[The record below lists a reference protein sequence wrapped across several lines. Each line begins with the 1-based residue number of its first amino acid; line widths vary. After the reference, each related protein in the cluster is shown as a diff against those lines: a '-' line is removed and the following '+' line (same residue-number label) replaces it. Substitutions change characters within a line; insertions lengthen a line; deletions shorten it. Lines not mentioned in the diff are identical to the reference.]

1 MDNTKR
7 LLDFIEKSTDAFNTV
22 KTVTEILTEN
32 GFTELKRSD
41 IWNLLRGG
49 KYFTTANSSSVIAF
63 TVPENEP
70 DAFFITA
77 SHTDSPSFKL
87 KSNFELDGDN
97 MVRLSVEGYGG
108 MIKSTWLDRP
118 LGISG
123 RVVTEKDGAIASHT
137 IRLDRDLAVIPNLAI
152 HLNRDI
158 NKGYEYN
165 TKNDMCALTGTEKS
179 RILELAAE
187 NAGVKCED
195 ILGFDLYLYNREGGR
210 IFGTDNEYF
219 AAPRIDDLQCV
230 FATLDAFVASPPSD
244 NVRVFAAFDNEEVGS
259 GSKQGAKSTF
269 LADTLKRINTALEQ
283 SDEQYYAMLAASLML
298 SCDNA
303 HALHPNHADKSDSLN
318 RVYMNGGVV
327 IKYNANAS

>member
-41 IWNLLRGG
+41 IWSLLRGG

-123 RVVTEKDGAIASHT
+123 RVVTEKDGAIVSHT

-165 TKNDMCALTGTEKS
+165 
-179 RILELAAE
+179 
-187 NAGVKCED
+187 
-195 ILGFDLYLYNREGGR
+195 
-210 IFGTDNEYF
+210 
-219 AAPRIDDLQCV
+219 
-230 FATLDAFVASPPSD
+230 
-244 NVRVFAAFDNEEVGS
+244 
-259 GSKQGAKSTF
+259 
-269 LADTLKRINTALEQ
+269 
-283 SDEQYYAMLAASLML
+283 
-298 SCDNA
+298 
-303 HALHPNHADKSDSLN
+303 
-318 RVYMNGGVV
+318 
-327 IKYNANAS
+327 